1 MATLLFLDLN
11 ENFQPN
17 HFVPLVEFIAKQG
30 SKLKTIQQ
38 KKITELLKPEGA
50 NKDNVARKVTMYIY
64 TRVYSNLTA
73 RLIQLRHSKT
83 INR

>member
-1 MATLLFLDLN
+1 MSTTHGNLTLPGLN

-38 KKITELLKPEGA
+38 RKITELLKPEGA
-50 NKDNVARKVTMYIY
+50 NKDNVAQEG
-64 TRVYSNLTA
+64 N
-73 RLIQLRHSKT
+73 
-83 INR
+83 